1 MQHPAMS
8 PPLFTA
14 DLPGVGGRIRARDED
29 FEVEEVPSYEPCGSG
44 DHLYLWVEKRGV
56 APEFFAQTI
65 ARKLGTHPGNVGTAG
80 LKDRHAVTR
89 QWVSVPKECAAGVH
103 KIDGDGVRVLNSGL
117 HTNKLKP
124 GHLRGNRFRILI
136 RDALGRPAG
145 EEEPT
150 PPAPLPKGKGE
161 QEARS
166 LPLAATGANVERS
179 DTSDSPFPLGR
190 GVGSSVGREHPILER
205 IRASGLPNYYGP
217 QRFGRDG
224 GTVDLGWQCLAGK
237 APRRIRPFLFRFA
250 LSAVQS
256 LLFNDYLARRMNDGL
271 FRTVLDGDVMTKWPF
286 GGMFVAKD
294 VGAEQARFDAR
305 ETVTAGPMFGKKTF
319 PTEAVAAEREAV
331 VLADHKLSP
340 ASFGGFGKLVM
351 GTRRQNLV
359 YLDDL
364 ASAWE
369 PDGLRLSFTLP
380 AGSYAT
386 VLLAEVMKTNLAD
399 DAAQGDEGEGEQ

>member
-1 MQHPAMS
+1 MHHPAMS

-14 DLPGVGGRIRARDED
+14 ELPGIGGRIRARDED

-44 DHLYLWVEKRGV
+44 DHLFLWIEKRGV

-89 QWVSVPKECAAGVH
+89 QWVSVPKECEANVA
-103 KIDGDGVRVLNSGL
+103 KIDGDGVRVLKTGR

-136 RDALGRPAG
+136 RDAQGRPNP
-145 EEEPT
+145 PT
-150 PPAPLPKGKGE
+150 PLPKREGG
-161 QEARS
+161 
-166 LPLAATGANVERS
+166 ATETNS
-179 DTSDSPFPLGR
+179 SPPSHLG
-190 GVGSSVGREHPILER
+190 GLGSEYVILDR
-205 IRASGLPNYYGP
+205 IRTHGMPNYYGP

-224 GTVDLGWQCLAGK
+224 GTIELGLQCLAGK

-250 LSAVQS
+250 LSSVQS
-256 LLFNDYLARRMNDGL
+256 LLFNDYLSRRMKDGL

-294 VGAEQARFDAR
+294 VLTEQARFDAR

-319 PTEAVAAEREAV
+319 PAEGIAAEREAV
-331 VLADHKLSP
+331 VLSDNGLSI

-351 GTRRQNLV
+351 GTRRQNLI
-359 YLDDL
+359 YIDDL
-364 ASAWE
+364 ASVWE

-386 VLLAEVMKTNLAD
+386 VLLAEVMKTSITEEGES
-399 DAAQGDEGEGEQ
+399 GDEEGEQ